1 MTQPIL
7 RYKLIKPRLW
17 MRAGGYY
24 FGDPVI
30 AINGQYDNYLPI
42 KCGNDDLGFESFKDL
57 ITDYYC
63 KNAGMYGARSQPN
76 QYELRAVL
84 NHKLVNNPRISSNE
98 IKVLPFHV
106 DESDPKGKVTFPINQ
121 SEYEKLLL
129 GQSIDNLRYKPA
141 KESWFRKAINSVFQ
155 PKTQE
160 QVYHPQPIEVTE
172 KVNKYEVVNDD
183 IVLPISIQTPVI
195 EVKSRDITDEFL
207 TETIE
212 LTQTS
217 QSIPTEKVDVY
228 HQTAYTPQTNNSALM
243 AIEKPKVISKP
254 NYLNVIGKS
263 VAYGALAGG
272 LLFLLN
278 SMGKQQAV
286 PQFSTGNNSPTISLV
301 PTPPPDA
308 AIDQIKI
315 KEFDNVAM
323 SYTPQTASVCKD
335 LESPPTE
342 SAYES
347 GKNSKWFKID
357 NAKHNE
363 CKISTL
369 MSQLSSITDQR
380 KIQSFKSQFAP
391 QATLHFNQSLAWYA
405 Q

>member
-42 KCGNDDLGFESFKDL
+42 KCGNDDFGFESFKDL

-160 QVYHPQPIEVTE
+160 QVYHPHPIEVA
-172 KVNKYEVVNDD
+172 EVVKDDKVENDN
-183 IVLPISIQTPVI
+183 IVLPISIQTSVI
-195 EVKSRDITDEFL
+195 EVESRDITDEYL
-207 TETIE
+207 TETSK

-217 QSIPTEKVDVY
+217 QSIPTESVNIHQHTVY
-228 HQTAYTPQTNNSALM
+228 APQYNNSALM
-243 AIEKPKVISKP
+243 AIEKPKAISKP

-308 AIDQIKI
+308 PIDQIKI

-369 MSQLSSITDQR
+369 MSQLSIITDQR
-380 KIQSFKSQFAP
+380 KIQSFKSKFAP